1 MADSLKALSLAI
13 GLLGSDPSVNAGEWR
28 EYVWRTQTIDT
39 CLKTSC
45 PPISLKW
52 DWKRPQTVTV
62 SLTPTM
68 NGLTIRTRLS
78 NDDPLDGD
86 DVCVT
91 LLLRDQAGAT
101 IAVFHENRHSDPGT
115 DITGSTTLS
124 LGKKVISA
132 IRSVAL
138 GTKQCRGGPQQDDA
152 IYRKARK
159 MLGQR

>member
-1 MADSLKALSLAI
+1 MADGLTTLSLAI
-13 GLLGSDPSVNAGEWR
+13 GLLGSDPSVNAGEWKD
-28 EYVWRTQTIDT
+28 YVWKTQSIET
-39 CLKTSC
+39 CLKASC
-45 PPISLKW
+45 PPLSLKW

-78 NDDPLDGD
+78 NDDKMDGD

-101 IAVFHENRHSDPGT
+101 IAVFHENRHSEPGT
-115 DITGSTTLS
+115 DNTSSTTLS
-124 LGKKVISA
+124 LGKKVMSA

-138 GTKQCRGGPQQDDA
+138 GTKQCRGGPHQDDA
-152 IYRKARK
+152 IYLKTK
-159 MLGQR
+159 KTLGQG